1 MYYRILS
8 ADENVRADE
17 WFVKKDADT
26 GITLVS
32 RDTLPA
38 SDDGLQNKIVFDA
51 DGTLYRYDICGK
63 PQIVGKTQKSIKSIF
78 RSQCRRT
85 SAINEQSAWRT
96 RKLSEVERTASV
108 RYGTTLFGFASY
120 LRIDKENLTA
130 YPYRLCSFPKRG
142 RHGKRQCKNI
152 VRYDY
157 NAPGSCAQKGE
168 YTNSPALPLDKRG
181 QEFRRS
187 ENGNGALYR
196 FRHRFDRRRSARNE
210 RRSHSNISYRC
221 LSWRILRVAC
231 VADGS
236 RKIRMRSSAYGLLL
250 RIYGKRRL
258 RVRFHKRRSDMDSAC
273 GKRRHSFHSA
283 RRSCRKKTYRT

>member
-63 PQIVGKTQKSIKSIF
+63 PQIIGKTQKSINSIF

-108 RYGTTLFGFASY
+108 RYT
-120 LRIDKENLTA
+120 
-130 YPYRLCSFPKRG
+130 
-142 RHGKRQCKNI
+142 
-152 VRYDY
+152 
-157 NAPGSCAQKGE
+157 
-168 YTNSPALPLDKRG
+168 
-181 QEFRRS
+181 RS
-187 ENGNGALYR
+187 EKYGHFLAFR
-196 FRHRFDRRRSARNE
+196 FLFKEKWCD
-210 RRSHSNISYRC
+210 
-221 LSWRILRVAC
+221 W
-231 VADGS
+231 
-236 RKIRMRSSAYGLLL
+236 M
-250 RIYGKRRL
+250 
-258 RVRFHKRRSDMDSAC
+258 FQQHKDC
-273 GKRRHSFHSA
+273 
-283 RRSCRKKTYRT
+283 